1 MNANPLISVLIPA
14 YNHEKYVGDCVR
26 SIIAQDYPRMELLI
40 VDDGSSDGTWK
51 EVQRLAEEARNS
63 DKFER
68 VEIAT
73 QENRGTC
80 ETLNRLLGMARGD
93 VIADIASD
101 DMYLPGAFS
110 VLIKPLLEDDSVG
123 LVVGQNVI
131 MDSEGR
137 QCYWDR
143 EQNICYELKDG
154 HFETF
159 NAFLES
165 STGVIANSE
174 CFGKYTTFLR
184 SGNHIPN
191 GYLIR
196 RHFLNKVIPYR
207 KDAPIEDFWLH
218 LQLSKICKYCS
229 IPVHTFRYRWHTTNT
244 IKSSRA
250 REMAQ
255 ATWHWEFERILES
268 GDKRWMETVR
278 EATRKEKVLF
288 SLGRIIEL
296 RYVKEFD
303 SKRRFLCIGKW
314 RFMYSYK
321 KTL

>member
-1 MNANPLISVLIPA
+1 MSQTPLISVLIPA

-51 EVQRLAEEARNS
+51 EVQRLAEEARHS

-123 LVVGQNVI
+123 LVVGQNEI

-137 QCYWDR
+137 QCYWDKD
-143 EQNICYELKDG
+143 QNIYYDLNNG
-154 HFETF
+154 HFEIF
-159 NAFLES
+159 NKFLEK

-174 CFGKYTTFLR
+174 RFGKYATFLK
-184 SGNHIPN
+184 SGNHIAN

-196 RHFLNKVIPYR
+196 RHFLNKVIPFR
-207 KDAPIEDFWLH
+207 EDAPMEDFWLH
-218 LQLSKICKYCS
+218 LQLSKICKYRS
-229 IPVHTFRYRWHTTNT
+229 IPVHTFRYRWHATNT
-244 IKSSRA
+244 IKSTRVE
-250 REMAQ
+250 EMAQ
-255 ATWHWEFERILES
+255 ATWHWEFKRMLES
-268 GDKRWMETVR
+268 GDKHWMETVR